1 MQKMSLWYKGLTR
14 IGQLSVISA
23 VGLGSLFAVSA
34 ISPPPSNP
42 VTELKEEVHAPAE
55 VQKEPQ
61 ISTKKETKTAAI
73 PYEKRTIESDSMPEG
88 NSIIQTKG
96 VNGQKTITDTITL
109 TDGVETGRVS
119 NVKTTVAPIDEIKIV
134 GTYVK
139 PVPNCDSNY
148 SGCVPV
154 VSYDLDCAD
163 IGYSVAV
170 YGYDKHGFDR
180 DGDGSGCESF

>member
-1 MQKMSLWYKGLTR
+1 MQKMSSWYKGLTR

-34 ISPPPSNP
+34 ISPPPSS
-42 VTELKEEVHAPAE
+42 PAE
-55 VQKEPQ
+55 PREEIHVPAETQKEPQ
-61 ISTKKETKTAAI
+61 VSTKKETKTAVI

-88 NSIIQTKG
+88 DSIIQTKG

-109 TDGVETGRVS
+109 TDGVETDRVS
-119 NVKTTVAPIDEIKIV
+119 SVKTTVEPIDEVKII

-139 PVPNCDSNY
+139 PVSNCDTNY

-163 IGYSVAV
+163 IGYTVTV